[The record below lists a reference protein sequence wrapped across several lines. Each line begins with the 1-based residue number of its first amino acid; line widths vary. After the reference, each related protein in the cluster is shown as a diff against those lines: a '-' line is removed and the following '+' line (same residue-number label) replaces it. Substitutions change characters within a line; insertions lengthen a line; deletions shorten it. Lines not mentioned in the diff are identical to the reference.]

1 MTEKEKMERGEWHD
15 ANFDEELLAQRAKAE
30 ALCYDFNMAKPGSA
44 AQLDA
49 LKSLLD
55 TDLPEGLTVLSP
67 AYFDYG
73 SKTTFGEGCFVNHGC
88 YFMDGGSITFGDN
101 VFIGPFCGFYTA
113 SHPLKAKDRNLGLEK
128 ALPIV
133 VGDNCWF
140 WRERVRAAGG
150 YHRQRLRN
158 CRGQRRDGRPSGQR
172 GGGRRPRSY
181 QEDYRAITKPLNDNA
196 PLSSVECGARKPS
209 STPQTTFNAQ
219 WAGSG
224 YPEPAHFDVR

>member
-30 ALCYDFNMAKPGSA
+30 ALCYDFNMAKPGSD

-55 TDLPEGLTVLSP
+55 TDLPQGLTVLSP
-67 AYFDYG
+67 AYFD
-73 SKTTFGEGCFVNHGC
+73 HGC
-88 YFMDGGSITFGDN
+88 YFMDGGSITFGGN

-140 WRERVRAAGG
+140 GATVSVLQGVTIGSGCVIAAG
-150 YHRQRLRN
+150 
-158 CRGQRRDGRPSGQR
+158 SVVT
-172 GGGRRPRSY
+172 
-181 QEDYRAITKPLNDNA
+181 EDLPDNVVA
-196 PLSSVECGARKPS
+196 
-209 STPQTTFNAQ
+209 
-219 WAGSG
+219 AGV
-224 YPEPAHFDVR
+224 PAVVKKIIEQ

>member
-30 ALCYDFNMAKPGSA
+30 ALCYDFNMVKPGSD

-55 TDLPEGLTVLSP
+55 TDLPGGLTVLSP

-88 YFMDGGSITFGDN
+88 YFMDGGSITFGGN

-113 SHPLKAKDRNLGLEK
+113 SHPLKART
-128 ALPIV
+128 ATWV
-133 VGDNCWF
+133 S
-140 WRERVRAAGG
+140 R
-150 YHRQRLRN
+150 RL
-158 CRGQRRDGRPSGQR
+158 CPSL
-172 GGGRRPRSY
+172 S
-181 QEDYRAITKPLNDNA
+181 AITAGL
-196 PLSSVECGARKPS
+196 ARTCQCCRELPS
-209 STPQTTFNAQ
+209 A
-219 WAGSG
+219 AV
-224 YPEPAHFDVR
+224 A

>member
-30 ALCYDFNMAKPGSA
+30 ALCYDFNMAKPGSD

-55 TDLPEGLTVLSP
+55 TDPPGGLTVLSP
-67 AYFDYG
+67 AYFDYE

-88 YFMDGGSITFGDN
+88 YFMDGGSITFGGN

-140 WRERVRAAGG
+140 GANVSVLQGVTIGSGCVIAAG
-150 YHRQRLRN
+150 
-158 CRGQRRDGRPSGQR
+158 SVVT
-172 GGGRRPRSY
+172 
-181 QEDYRAITKPLNDNA
+181 EDLPDNVVA
-196 PLSSVECGARKPS
+196 
-209 STPQTTFNAQ
+209 
-219 WAGSG
+219 AGV
-224 YPEPAHFDVR
+224 PAVVKKTIEQ

>member
-30 ALCYDFNMAKPGSA
+30 ALCYDFNMAKPGSD

-55 TDLPEGLTVLSP
+55 TDLPGGLTVLSP

-88 YFMDGGSITFGDN
+88 YFMDGGSITFGGN

-113 SHPLKAKDRNLGLEK
+113 PHPLKAKDRNLGLEK

-140 WRERVRAAGG
+140 GANVSVLQGVTIGSGCVIAAG
-150 YHRQRLRN
+150 
-158 CRGQRRDGRPSGQR
+158 SVVT
-172 GGGRRPRSY
+172 
-181 QEDYRAITKPLNDNA
+181 EDLPDNVVA
-196 PLSSVECGARKPS
+196 
-209 STPQTTFNAQ
+209 
-219 WAGSG
+219 AGV
-224 YPEPAHFDVR
+224 PAVVKKTIEQ